1 MGWHCSRVTGVVSS
15 LRGGGHDDTVP
26 AQPISASLGLL
37 RLGVCPNN
45 GSMRG
50 RAALWFSLGINVAL
64 AATLWRVLTLPDQIV
79 PGTGPDP
86 GDAVTLP
93 VTVRTNVVVR
103 RENFVWNQIESED
116 YPTYI
121 ANLRAIGCPEP
132 TIRDIIVAEV
142 TQHFARRRA
151 TEVITGAQQWW
162 RFEPDP
168 EIAWAAIDQVR
179 ALEDERRALLTRLLG
194 PDWESA
200 DYPMPSIETL
210 APMDGPIL
218 GNLPP
223 ETRLAVQQ
231 IERIA
236 LERQQ
241 EYLASRQSA
250 DLAPDPYELAR
261 LRQQTRDELAEI
273 LDPEAFEEYL
283 LRFSHE
289 AAELRRELR
298 AFDPS
303 PEEFRALFL
312 ALDPLDWQLL
322 RFGSDP
328 DPVTASRRRTLEQE
342 REKVVQRLLAP
353 ERIEQYQL
361 SQDPLYQ
368 QARDV
373 ARRAGVSDDQILPLT
388 AIYGLMEVETQRIR
402 NDPSL
407 SLEEQAEQLEAARLA
422 HENSLRE
429 LLGDEAYRQSLE
441 RQSP

>member
-1 MGWHCSRVTGVVSS
+1 
-15 LRGGGHDDTVP
+15 
-26 AQPISASLGLL
+26 
-37 RLGVCPNN
+37 
-45 GSMRG
+45 MRG
-50 RAALWFSLGINVAL
+50 RAALWFSLGVNIAL
-64 AATLWRVLTLPDQIV
+64 AATLWRVLTLPTPTAPASQ
-79 PGTGPDP
+79 PAQL
-86 GDAVTLP
+86 DALTQPAL
-93 VTVRTNVVVR
+93 VRTNVVVR
-103 RENFVWNQIESED
+103 RENFVWSQIESED

-168 EIAWAAIDQVR
+168 EVAWAAINHVR
-179 ALEDERRALLTRLLG
+179 TLEDERRALLTSLLG

-210 APMDGPIL
+210 APLDGPIL
-218 GNLPP
+218 GELPA

-231 IERIA
+231 IEHAA
-236 LERQQ
+236 LERH
-241 EYLASRQSA
+241 EDYLAAQETA
-250 DLAPDPYELAR
+250 ELEPDPLELAR
-261 LRQQTRDELAEI
+261 LRRQTRTELAEV
-273 LDPEAFEEYL
+273 LEPEALEEYL

-289 AAELRRELR
+289 AAELRRNLR

-303 PEEFRALFL
+303 PDEFRALFH
-312 ALDPLDWQLL
+312 ALDPLEQKIVQL
-322 RFGSDP
+322 GSDT
-328 DPVTASRRRTLEQE
+328 DPVTVSHRQTIQQE
-342 REKVVQRLLAP
+342 MDRIVQQLLPP

-368 QARDV
+368 QARDI
-373 ARRAGVSDDQILPLT
+373 ARRAGAPPEQILPLT

-402 NDPSL
+402 NDSTL
-407 SLEEQAEQLEAARLA
+407 TAEEQVEQLEAARLA

-429 LLGDEAYRQSLE
+429 LLGDEAYQQAREQE
-441 RQSP
+441 AP